1 LLVKVDNRFKVSM
14 EGGER
19 SAGKGSGTAGT
30 DWAEFFVDE
39 GSEGWVCKLMGCSSE
54 TNEGEGE
61 GEGVGKEEVARCACE
76 CEVECVD

>member
-19 SAGKGSGTAGT
+19 SVDTGSGTAGT
-30 DWAEFFVDE
+30 DWADFFVDE
-39 GSEGWVCKLMGCSSE
+39 ESEEGFGKLMGCSSE

-61 GEGVGKEEVARCACE
+61 GKEEVASCACE
-76 CEVECVD
+76 CDVECVD